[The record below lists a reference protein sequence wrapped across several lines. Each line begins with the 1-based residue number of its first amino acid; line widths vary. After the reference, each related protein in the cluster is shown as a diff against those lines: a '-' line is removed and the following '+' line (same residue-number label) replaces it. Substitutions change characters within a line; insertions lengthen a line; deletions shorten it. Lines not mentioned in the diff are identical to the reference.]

1 MKTLKLLPLAFALLA
16 ASCSEDGRKDRLVM
30 HYDHP
35 ADYFEESLPLGN
47 GRLGA
52 LVYGGTG
59 RGRVSPAGHPPL
71 DRGTRQGSRAS

>member
-16 ASCSEDGRKDRLVM
+16 ASCSEDGHKDRLVM

-52 LVYGGTG
+52 LV
-59 RGRVSPAGHPPL
+59 
-71 DRGTRQGSRAS
+71 